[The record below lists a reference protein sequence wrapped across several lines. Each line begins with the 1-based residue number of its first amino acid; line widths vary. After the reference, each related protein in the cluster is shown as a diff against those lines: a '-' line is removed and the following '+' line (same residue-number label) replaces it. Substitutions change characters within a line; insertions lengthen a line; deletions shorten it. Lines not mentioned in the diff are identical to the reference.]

1 MCCRVL
7 TFKCMTKVD
16 WIGGGGSGGEDDDD
30 NDNDYFSRMLIPVY
44 V

>member
-1 MCCRVL
+1 
-7 TFKCMTKVD
+7 MTKVD